1 MTVENP
7 ISSPFELPSSKGVI
21 FVVDD
26 ESAFCDVVCEILEAI
41 GYDPHYA
48 LNAAEALQMLPQV
61 NPDLILS
68 DVMMPEMD
76 GLSFVRHL
84 RDHEA
89 WKAIP
94 VIIVSAKATP
104 DDRLNA
110 LDSGASDFLAKPFS
124 SYDLEE
130 LIERNLKRDGY

>member
-1 MTVENP
+1 MSLENP
-7 ISSPFELPSSKGVI
+7 TSAFVDPPPGKGVI

-41 GYDPHYA
+41 GYDSHFA
-48 LNAAEALQMLPQV
+48 LNATEALQMMPQIK
-61 NPDLILS
+61 PDLILS

-84 RDHEA
+84 RDHAA
-89 WKAIP
+89 WQTIP
-94 VIIVSAKATP
+94 IVVVSAKATAE
-104 DDRLNA
+104 DRRNA
-110 LDSGASDFLAKPFS
+110 LASGASDFLAKPFS

-130 LIERNLKRDGY
+130 LIERNLERDEQ